1 MPPGGNSKVKEP
13 CPLPCLASN
22 KLISIFNILNHEFVY
37 YMWIRFAIWIY
48 LLWPWWFV
56 FNNCTPRRITTSH
69 FISLRSRKW
78 LDRWHY
84 LLHVPKVEL
93 IVNPSDEVIP
103 RLRSDYGIERLD
115 FVFMDHWK
123 KCYSPD
129 LQVTIKCHTKQG
141 FSSVNEK
148 T

>member
-1 MPPGGNSKVKEP
+1 M
-13 CPLPCLASN
+13 
-22 KLISIFNILNHEFVY
+22 
-37 YMWIRFAIWIY
+37 
-48 LLWPWWFV
+48 
-56 FNNCTPRRITTSH
+56 
-69 FISLRSRKW
+69 
-78 LDRWHY
+78 
-84 LLHVPKVEL
+84 
-93 IVNPSDEVIP
+93 NPSDEVIP

-148 T
+148 KKVWQYLLFPLQGDDRLLHRPNGL